1 MLVFG
6 IGFFSPAGVAQDRVT
21 SPIDNSR
28 LITLQG
34 NRNPLAQ
41 PSFDHGAVAAG
52 FPAERMMLVLRRSA
66 EQDAALQEFLQS
78 VQNPSSRLYHQY
90 LTPEQFG
97 EQYGISVSDL
107 GAVSGWLRSQG
118 FTVKPAAAGRMAIEF
133 SGTAGQV
140 ESAFHTAI
148 HSYVVNGEQHYA
160 NASDPEI
167 PAALTAVVA
176 GITLNNFGPRPLNRV
191 VGQATLDPFTKRATP
206 LYNLPDQRSDCLSG
220 TCFAVVPG
228 DFATIYD
235 TKPLLASA
243 IDGAG
248 VTIGVI
254 GVSNIDTSLVEQ
266 FRENFLPAYSATNL
280 PNIIIDGPDPGTEDQ
295 GDEIEA
301 FLDVEMAGAVAP
313 KATVDLYIAAN
324 SYVANGVGLAT
335 QRALDDNQA
344 SILSLSFGECE
355 AFLGP
360 TYNQFYNNLF
370 EQGAAQGMTVLVSTG
385 DSGSAMCD
393 PPVNTSGPTQAVSGL
408 FVNGLAS
415 TPYNVAVGG
424 TDFYYP
430 ANATLDTLSAYW
442 NMPTAADP
450 NNNADWSSAKSYIPE
465 KPWDLSDPVLDQVN
479 LSPSLGAGGG
489 GASSC
494 TSYTGPTDAGDTA
507 NKADCHGGYAKPSWQ
522 TGFGSDQARDL
533 PDVSLFASN
542 GSNYSFTAICAFPG
556 DCAVPNAGPDS
567 VSSPLQVLGV
577 GGTSVSAPA
586 MAGIMALI
594 VEKTGSRQGQA
605 NTVLYPLSQKFPLAF
620 HDIAVGTNTVDC
632 QAGTPDCGADG
643 YLTGYN
649 ATTGYDL
656 ATGIGSIDAALL
668 VGNWSAMTLKPTA
681 TTLQINPTTAVHGTA
696 LTFTVNVTGGP
707 TSGDIA
713 LLITHPAGTAQGQYT
728 TTCAAFPCVFTYS
741 ALPGGSYDVSARY
754 AGNTVYAASTS
765 AGVPVTISPESSEV
779 AIYYQAGYSLS
790 KGFITNLNGQTD
802 LKYGAVV
809 LFSSKPVPAN
819 AVLPASEF
827 DITSTPA
834 TGTVSVSDF
843 GAAVGGPLPLDATGQ
858 AVFEDFNLA
867 VGKHSLVVSYPGD
880 ASYSASNTVSPLA
893 TPLNFTIGPTTATLS
908 LQPYYQQVLPG
919 TGASITASIPFE
931 GQQGPTGTVT
941 VSVMNPSGVITV
953 LPAAALSVIEANYFS
968 AVTVNIPASSL
979 GSGPSTIGEAGNN
992 IVTASYSGDSNYEP
1006 EVQQTPASI
1015 YDAKPYTNIVLY
1027 ATPAGVVAGQSIAIT
1042 ARVGWID
1049 LLNVPGYP
1057 GGSVTFLDGTNTLG
1071 TVTTVPDAYGNGIAT
1086 FTTSTLTVGTHTI
1099 TANYLGNAQ
1108 FLASTASI
1116 TVVVSPAPPP
1126 ALDFTLSATPVVLGS
1141 GFNPSGTS
1149 TVTFV
1154 LSYAATSAGSISLA
1168 CTPPAQLPAMSCAVP
1183 SPVSF
1188 AAGATTGTGTVTVSI
1203 VGDIANV
1210 KMSRSSGRLWLAAGG
1225 GLTLA
1230 FLLPFGFRA
1239 RRRRWR
1245 VLLGAL
1251 LLLVLVAGIDSCD
1264 GVHLNGP
1271 PVAAGNYNVT
1281 VTATLGAATH
1291 QATIAVTVP

>member
-1 MLVFG
+1 
-6 IGFFSPAGVAQDRVT
+6 
-21 SPIDNSR
+21 
-28 LITLQG
+28 
-34 NRNPLAQ
+34 
-41 PSFDHGAVAAG
+41 
-52 FPAERMMLVLRRSA
+52 MMLVLRRSA
-66 EQDAALQEFLQS
+66 EQEAALQDFLQS
-78 VQNPSSRLYHQY
+78 VQNPVSRLYHQY

-97 EQYGISVSDL
+97 ERYGVSASDL
-107 GAVSGWLRSQG
+107 QAVSGWLRSQG

-140 ESAFHTAI
+140 ETAFHTAI

-191 VGQATLDPFTKRATP
+191 VGQASLDPFTKRATP
-206 LYNLPDQRSDCLSG
+206 LYNQPTQASDCLSG

-235 TKPLLASA
+235 TKPLLASGV
-243 IDGAG
+243 DGAG
-248 VTIGVI
+248 VTIGII
-254 GVSNIDTSLVEQ
+254 GVSNIDTAMVEQ
-266 FRENFLPAYSATNL
+266 YRENFLPAYSATNV

-301 FLDVEMAGAVAP
+301 FVDVEMAGAVAP
-313 KATVDLYIAAN
+313 KATVNLYIAAN
-324 SYVANGVGLAT
+324 SYVSNGVGLAT

-430 ANATLDTLSAYW
+430 ANATLDTLSTYW
-442 NMPTAADP
+442 NMPTATDP

-494 TSYTGPTDAGDTA
+494 ISYTGPVDSGDTA
-507 NKADCHGGYAKPSWQ
+507 NPADCHGGYAKPSWQ

-542 GSNYSFTAICAFPG
+542 GSNYSFTAVCVFPG
-556 DCAVPNAGPDS
+556 DCAVPNAGPNS
-567 VSSPLQVLGV
+567 VGSPLQVLGV

-586 MAGIMALI
+586 MAGIMALV

-605 NTVLYPLSQKFPLAF
+605 NTVLYPLSQKTPQAF

-632 QAGTPDCGADG
+632 LAGSPDCGADG

-668 VGNWSAMTLKPTA
+668 VNNWSAVTLMPTT
-681 TTLQINPTTAVHGTA
+681 TTLEINPTTAVHGTA
-696 LTFTVNVTGGP
+696 LTFTVNVTGGA

-713 LLITHPAGTAQGQYT
+713 LLITYPAGSAQGRYT
-728 TTCAAFPCVFTYS
+728 TTCAAFPCIFTY
-741 ALPGGSYDVSARY
+741 AGLPGGSYDVSARY
-754 AGNTVYAASTS
+754 AGNDVYAASTS
-765 AGVPVTISPESSEV
+765 AGVLVTLSPEKSEV
-779 AIYYQAGYSLS
+779 AIYYEGGYSVS
-790 KGFITNLNGQTD
+790 NGFVTNLNGQTD
-802 LKYGAVV
+802 LIFGRVI
-809 LFSSKPVPAN
+809 LFSIKPVPAN
-819 AVLPASEF
+819 AVLPVNEYA
-827 DITSTPA
+827 ITSTPA
-834 TGTVSVSDF
+834 TGTVTVSDN
-843 GAAVGGPLPLDATGQ
+843 GAAISAPLGLDGTGQ
-858 AVFEDFNLA
+858 ALFQDFNLA
-867 VGKHSLVVSYPGD
+867 VGKHSLVVSYSGD
-880 ASYSASNTVSPLA
+880 ASYDASNTISPLA
-893 TPLNFTIGPTTATLS
+893 TPLNFTIVPASSPVL
-908 LQPYYQQVLPG
+908 LYPYYQQVLPG
-919 TGASITASIPFE
+919 TGASITASLAFLD
-931 GQQGPTGTVT
+931 QLGPTGKVT
-941 VSVMNPSGVITV
+941 VSVTSPSGVTTV
-953 LPAAALSVIEANYFS
+953 LPAATLVADTATYYSS
-968 AVTVNIPASSL
+968 VTVNIPAGAL
-979 GSGPSTIGEAGNN
+979 GAGPSTVSEAGNN
-992 IVTASYSGDSNYEP
+992 IVTASYSGDGNYQP
-1006 EVQQTPASI
+1006 AVQQTPASI
-1015 YDAKPYTNIVLY
+1015 YDAKPYTNIFMY
-1027 ATPAGVVAGQSIAIT
+1027 DAPTAVVAGQSIAIT
-1042 ARVGWID
+1042 ARVGWINT
-1049 LLNVPGYP
+1049 LSVPGYP

-1108 FLASTASI
+1108 FLPSTASI

-1183 SPVSF
+1183 SPVEFDS
-1188 AAGATTGTGTVTVSI
+1188 GATMGTGTVTVSI
-1203 VGDIANV
+1203 VGDVANV
-1210 KMSRSSGRLWLAAGG
+1210 KMSRNRGRLWLAAGG

-1230 FLLPFGFRA
+1230 FLLPFGLRA

-1245 VLLGAL
+1245 AL
-1251 LLLVLVAGIDSCD
+1251 LSALVLLVLVAGIDSCD

-1281 VTATLGAATH
+1281 VAATLGAAMH
-1291 QATIAVTVP
+1291 QVVIPVTVP